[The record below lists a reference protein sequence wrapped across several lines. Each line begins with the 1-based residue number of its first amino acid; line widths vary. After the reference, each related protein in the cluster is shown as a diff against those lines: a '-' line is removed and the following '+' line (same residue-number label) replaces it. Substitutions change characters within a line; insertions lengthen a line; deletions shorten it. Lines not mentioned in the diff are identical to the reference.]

1 MTSYLVDLCAAG
13 AARRAGYSERTAR
26 AIGAENLTK
35 PDIAPAITAGHRAAA
50 KRAEIR
56 ADRVLEE
63 LRRIAFTDI
72 RAVVSVTGGRLVVA
86 DTADLTPEQAAA
98 IAEIVQTAD
107 GGLRVK
113 MHSKLAALDAL
124 AKRVL
129 PGTERVQVD
138 ATVPEVRQ
146 PEWSIW

>member
-1 MTSYLVDLCAAG
+1 M
-13 AARRAGYSERTAR
+13 
-26 AIGAENLTK
+26 
-35 PDIAPAITAGHRAAA
+35 
-50 KRAEIR
+50 
-56 ADRVLEE
+56 
-63 LRRIAFTDI
+63 
-72 RAVVSVTGGRLVVA
+72 VSVTGGRLVVA

-138 ATVPEVRQ
+138 ATVTEVRQ